1 MTRGAPGVPGG
12 RANAR
17 LKTCLKMLG
26 RFAEDVM
33 LPPQIATA
41 AMVGR
46 RVNIELI
53 QEEGLELFHDEAGQ

>member
-1 MTRGAPGVPGG
+1 
-12 RANAR
+12 
-17 LKTCLKMLG
+17 MLG
-26 RFAEDVM
+26 RFTEDVM

-46 RVNIELI
+46 RVNIELV